1 MSKQC
6 GWECKLYNYFRQ
18 LSRIQWSG
26 QCTWLWPR
34 SVSVK
39 YMLSSCTHAKECSVQ
54 QCLQLP
60 KLEATQLAISITI
73 DKYRCLYIQVMASQV
88 VLVVK
93 NLLASSGD
101 TRDEGPIP
109 GLGRFPGEGHG
120 NPLQYFC
127 LENLVDRGVWRA
139 TVHRVTKS
147 QAWLKW
153 LSMHAHIQV
162 IDR

>member
-1 MSKQC
+1 MSIQC

-34 SVSVK
+34 SFSIK

-60 KLEATQLAISITI
+60 KLESTQLAISITT
-73 DKYRCLYIQVMASQV
+73 DKYRYLYIQVMASQV

-93 NLLASSGD
+93 NPPSSAGD
-101 TRDEGPIP
+101 TRDVGLIP
-109 GLGRFPGEGHG
+109 GLGRFFRGGNG
-120 NPLQYFC
+120 NPLQYSSWKIPWTEEPGR
-127 LENLVDRGVWRA
+127 LQSMESQSRA
-139 TVHRVTKS
+139 R
-147 QAWLKW
+147 
-153 LSMHAHIQV
+153 LS
-162 IDR
+162 D

>member
-1 MSKQC
+1 MSIQC

-18 LSRIQWSG
+18 LSRIQWTG

-34 SVSVK
+34 SFSIK
-39 YMLSSCTHAKECSVQ
+39 YMLSSCTHAEECSVQ

-60 KLEATQLAISITI
+60 KLEATQLSINVTI
-73 DKYRCLYIQVMASQV
+73 DKYRYLYIQVMASQV

-93 NLLASSGD
+93 NLLASAGD
-101 TRDEGPIP
+101 RRDVGLIP

-120 NPLQYFC
+120 NPLQYIF
-127 LENLVDRGVWRA
+127 LENPVDTGVWQA
-139 TVHRVTKS
+139 TVHRVIKS
-147 QAWLKW
+147 QTWLKW
-153 LSMHAHIQV
+153 LIMHTQIHV